1 MFTSPEEKPTTKPF
15 NYTDLEFDLLA
26 DQLYRVK
33 QELKQY
39 EALEK
44 KLTEQLKD
52 LCKNVSYMTES
63 YAFVYIKRI
72 GSVDYSKV
80 PELKGVNLEPYRRAG
95 TFAWTLSKQ

>member
-1 MFTSPEEKPTTKPF
+1 MFTSLEEKSTTKLF
-15 NYTDLEFDLLA
+15 NPTDLDFDLIA
-26 DQLYRVK
+26 DQLYKVK
-33 QELKQY
+33 QELKYY
-39 EALEK
+39 EEREK

-80 PELKGVNLEPYRRAG
+80 PELKGVNLDLYRRPN
-95 TFAWTLSKQ
+95 TIAWTLSKQ